1 MIFKS
6 DENSEFLQESRN
18 IHCDIGD
25 FMCFVWEVNPSIARS
40 EALMIVSDICICAK
54 TTSLS
59 GWQRRTRSWM
69 ATSILCK
76 EADTQNMRF
85 LWDIC
90 WRLKEQSPSPLV
102 HPSHPHRGKSRS
114 ELPPRDLQRWKPCCG
129 PHLRAILRGKS
140 PTLIALPFL
149 WLRTCRMW
157 CRVL

>member
-1 MIFKS
+1 MIQRSFG
-6 DENSEFLQESRN
+6 QEIVIQWHLNQMKIVSFCRN
-18 IHCDIGD
+18 QGIYTVIYGD
-25 FMCFVWEVNPSIARS
+25 FMCFVWEVNPSIARW

-129 PHLRAILRGKS
+129 PICGQSFGAKARH
-140 PTLIALPFL
+140 
-149 WLRTCRMW
+149 W
-157 CRVL
+157 